1 MRSKLRSLDN
11 MKKDELQKR
20 LEAKESECLEYR
32 ARLGT
37 SIQPQ
42 KTSQF
47 EPKSLPQLEGEA
59 QQRIAEFETGF
70 REAHEKVLAVIKEI
84 EELKTTV
91 RERTVLPRQ
100 MQRIPSSTQ
109 IQQTNRGNNESQI
122 QTIDEENKQ
131 PPDDIGSQRILP
143 S

>member
-47 EPKSLPQLEGEA
+47 EPKSLP
-59 QQRIAEFETGF
+59 
-70 REAHEKVLAVIKEI
+70 
-84 EELKTTV
+84 
-91 RERTVLPRQ
+91 
-100 MQRIPSSTQ
+100 
-109 IQQTNRGNNESQI
+109 
-122 QTIDEENKQ
+122 
-131 PPDDIGSQRILP
+131 
-143 S
+143 